1 MSTYKRV
8 DGDYNI
14 VSVNAADN
22 VIITTNTVKINGN
35 LDVVGNVTYI
45 DVTEVEVRD
54 PFITLNVSNTPS
66 NTSSYFS
73 NSGILTHK
81 TSTSYAGFRYNN
93 TVGTWELSVDTDSS
107 GTGGTWGPVLPGNV
121 SVAGSNTQIQFNN
134 DGVFGASANLTFN
147 TATDKLTVDGAIALP
162 NQASVPTAVTNAA
175 VLYGNIPG
183 GGNTGVYFNNTTT
196 NDELVSRSRAI
207 ALGLIL

>member
-8 DGDYNI
+8 SGDYNI
-14 VSVNAADN
+14 VSVGAADN
-22 VIITTNTVKINGN
+22 VIVTTNTVKINGN
-35 LDVVGNVTYI
+35 LDVIGNVTYI

-66 NTSSYFS
+66 NSSSYFS

-93 TVGTWELSVDTDSS
+93 TLGVWELSVDTDST
-107 GTGGTWGPVLPGNV
+107 GTGGTWGQVTPGNV
-121 SVAGSNTQIQFNN
+121 SVAGANTQIQFNN
-134 DGVFGASANLTFN
+134 DGVFGASANLTFD
-147 TATDKLTVDGAIALP
+147 TAQDRLTINGAVSLP
-162 NQASVPTAVTNAA
+162 NQASVPAAVANAA
-175 VLYGNIPG
+175 VIYGNTPG
-183 GGNTGVYFNNTTT
+183 GGNTGVYFNNTTA

>member
-8 DGDYNI
+8 AGDYNI
-14 VSVNAADN
+14 VSVGPTDN
-22 VIITTNTVKINGN
+22 VIINTHTVKVNGN

-81 TSTSYAGFRYNN
+81 TSTSYAGLRYNN
-93 TVGTWELSVDTDSS
+93 DLGEWELSVDTDST
-107 GTGGTWGPVLPGNV
+107 GTGGTWSQITQGNV
-121 SVAGSNTQIQFNN
+121 AVAGANTQVQFNN
-134 DGVFGASANLTFN
+134 NGVFGASANLTFD
-147 TATDKLTVDGAIALP
+147 TAQDQLTVNGSLSLP
-162 NQASVPTAVTNAA
+162 NQNTAPSAVSNAA
-175 VLYGNIPG
+175 VVYGNIPG
-183 GGNTGVYFNNTTT
+183 GGNTGVYFNNSTT

>member
-8 DGDYNI
+8 SGDYNI
-14 VSVNAADN
+14 VSVGPTDN
-22 VIITTNTVKINGN
+22 VIINTHTIKVNGN

-81 TSTSYAGFRYNN
+81 TSTTYAGFRYNN
-93 TVGTWELSVDTDSS
+93 NLGAWELSVDTTSD
-107 GTGGTWGPVLPGNV
+107 GEGGTWTLVTSGNLE
-121 SVAGSNTQIQFNN
+121 VAGANTQVQFNN
-134 DGVFGASANLTFN
+134 NGLFGASANFTFDS
-147 TATDKLTVDGAIALP
+147 AQDQLTVNGAIVLP
-162 NQASVPTAVTNAA
+162 DQNAVPSAVTAAA
-175 VLYGNIPG
+175 VIYGNIPG
-183 GGNTGVYFNNTTT
+183 GGDTGVYFNNTTN